1 MAGGEIR
8 LSVADT
14 KALVSA
20 ALVANRTSE
29 ENAQPTAQ
37 ALVAAEADGQ
47 KGHGLSRLSS
57 YAAQSRVGKVNG
69 NAKPRLTQI
78 RPGAV
83 KIDADHGF
91 AYPAIDLAIA
101 SLATMTKTQGIGV
114 AAIHHSHHFGQAGA
128 HAERLAEQ
136 GLVALVYG
144 NSPKAMAF
152 WGGRKPMLG
161 TNPIAFACP
170 LRNGAPLVIDLAL
183 SVAARG
189 KIMAAQ
195 KEGKPIPGDWAL
207 DADGKPTT
215 DADAA
220 LKGSILAIGGAK
232 GGALALM
239 VEILG
244 AALTGGHFGW
254 EASSLLDDKGP
265 PPDLGHAIIAIDA
278 DALSGGTFLDRMD
291 GLLRVI
297 AEEPEVRLPGMR
309 RLESRSRAAKDGLVL
324 TSVQHAELESLAGAG
339 SREIFKHAPH
349 SGRIMV
355 SNDDAGMAREGRV
368 SEVA

>member
-1 MAGGEIR
+1 MAGDEIR

-14 KALVSA
+14 EALVVA
-20 ALVANRTSE
+20 ALVANRTSD
-29 ENAQPTAQ
+29 ENARPTAH

-47 KGHGLSRLSS
+47 KGHGLSRVAS

-69 NAKPRLTQI
+69 KANPRLTQLK
-78 RPGAV
+78 PSAV
-83 KIDADHGF
+83 KIDAYLGF
-91 AYPAIDLAIA
+91 AYPAIDLALA
-101 SLATMTKTQGIGV
+101 SLVTIAKAQGIGV
-114 AAIHHSHHFGQAGA
+114 AAIHRSHHFGQAGA
-128 HAERLAEQ
+128 HAERLAGQ
-136 GLVALVYG
+136 GLIALVFG

-170 LRNGAPLVIDLAL
+170 LRTGAPLVIDLAL

-195 KEGKPIPGDWAL
+195 KEGKTIPPDWAL

-215 DADAA
+215 DPGAA

-239 VEILG
+239 VEILA

-254 EASSLLDDKGP
+254 EASSVLDEHGP
-265 PPDLGHAIIAIDA
+265 PPDLGHALVAIDA
-278 DALSGGTFLDRMD
+278 NALSGGTFLDRID
-291 GLLRVI
+291 ELLR
-297 AEEPEVRLPGMR
+297 AMGEEPDVRLPGLR
-309 RLESRSRAAKDGLVL
+309 RLENRARAAKDGLVL
-324 TSVQHAELESLAGAG
+324 TPALHAEIKALAG
-339 SREIFKHAPH
+339 STP
-349 SGRIMV
+349 
-355 SNDDAGMAREGRV
+355 
-368 SEVA
+368 